1 MDRVHQLL
9 AGLCEEIE
17 RQVKPDLW
25 GVKGLL
31 VRGYLRQAWVF
42 ETEYGECT
50 LFLDSEGNA
59 RVFFGSDKNRGVTI
73 QWKRDSLVK
82 VLEARSWSSIPSG
95 DYPNVFV
102 HTEKGRAA
110 FNYLRKEIGL

>member
-1 MDRVHQLL
+1 MDRVQQLL

-17 RQVKPDLW
+17 RQIKPNLW
-25 GVKGLL
+25 GVKGFL
-31 VRGYLRQAWVF
+31 VRGYLPQMWVF

-59 RVFFGSDKNRGVTI
+59 RVFSGSDKNRDVTI
-73 QWKRDSLVK
+73 QWKRDSLAA
-82 VLEARSWSSIPSG
+82 VLETRSRASIPAG

-110 FNYLRKEIGL
+110 FNYLKKEIGL

>member
-1 MDRVHQLL
+1 MDQVNKLL
-9 AGLCEEIE
+9 ARLCEEVE
-17 RQVKPDLW
+17 RQVKPNLW
-25 GVKGLL
+25 GVKGAF
-31 VRGYLRQAWVF
+31 VRDYLPQTWVF

-59 RVFFGSDKNRGVTI
+59 RVFSGPDKDRDVTI
-73 QWKRDSLVK
+73 QWKRDSLVT
-82 VLEARSWSSIPSG
+82 VLESRNRDSIPAG

-102 HTEKGRAA
+102 HTDKGRAA